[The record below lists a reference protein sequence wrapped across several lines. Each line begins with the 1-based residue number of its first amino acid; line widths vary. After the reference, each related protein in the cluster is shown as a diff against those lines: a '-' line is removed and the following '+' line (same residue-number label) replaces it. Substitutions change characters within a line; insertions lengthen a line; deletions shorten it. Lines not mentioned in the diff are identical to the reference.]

1 VASSDENDRPPLAL
15 SPHPLLAFSPS
26 PPPQKKTLKASTA
39 SSKAAILHRLREA
52 LKSSKAAAAAA
63 SEDPRRAL
71 ASALLA
77 AASSSSSSALPAS
90 LRTPERRVPGCASAA
105 WIDATLVGGGGGGG
119 ELLTF
124 RSAADAALTRGA
136 AAVLCSAASGASPA
150 AVAALTA
157 AEVAAAGLSDESL
170 LAAGGGLS
178 NRAGGAAS
186 LLASL
191 KSRARAAVAV
201 AASPSS
207 SAAAASLSP
216 FPSLIVGASGRL
228 EPRGAFAEAQ
238 ARFLKPDRAVV
249 RELAKALREKKV
261 GVVAHFYMDP
271 EVQGCL
277 AAVAEN
283 ARKGNDEEGWP
294 HVKISDSLAMADAA
308 VAMAEAGCRAVA
320 VLGVDFMS
328 ENVRAIL
335 DAAGLEGVDVLR
347 MSADEIGCT
356 LADAADDAKYN
367 AWLRQRGGQRAREE
381 AEEEGKKEGEEEA
394 PEAALHV
401 VYINTS
407 LRAKAAAHAAVPTV
421 TCTSSNVVATVLQ
434 ASAQVPEGVR
444 VLYGPDSLMG
454 ANLKELLS
462 TAVAACEA
470 EGTDAAAR
478 RLHPLH
484 TAQSLRRTLRNLD
497 YFREG
502 ACAVHHMFGGTVPAT
517 VEALYG
523 DAAVAAHFEV
533 PGELFRLAL
542 RAQRER
548 PEVGGVVGSTQNI
561 LDFILG
567 KVDEAVARAKGAARE
582 EQGREEGE
590 EGGAPAAAAV
600 ASPLERVRVIL
611 GTESGMAT
619 SIVNAVSARLAGLL
633 SAAGLPSDA
642 VDVEVIFPVS
652 ADAVTTAETIS
663 SFSGPSLLPGGLAV
677 IPGPASGEGC
687 SAEGGCASC
696 PYMKMNTLSALLD
709 VCACVGG
716 SEGLLAARRATRHGE
731 ALSSVVVGAG
741 GGESEGTSAASS
753 SSATVAEVGCAPILH
768 MRHFQRTGVLSD
780 ELVADIRGRRRRTT

>member
-1 VASSDENDRPPLAL
+1 MAKQATNKRTTASLAL
-15 SPHPLLAFSPS
+15 ILPVSLRARPFL
-26 PPPQKKTLKASTA
+26 PPQTTPLKASTA
-39 SSKAAILHRLREA
+39 SSKAAILQRLREA
-52 LKSSKAAAAAA
+52 LKISSSKAAEAE
-63 SEDPRRAL
+63 EDPRRAL

-77 AASSSSSSALPAS
+77 AAAAAPSSSSSLPAA
-90 LRTPERRVPGCASAA
+90 LRTPERRVPGCAATA
-105 WIDATLVGGGGGGG
+105 WIDAELQGGDQIA
-119 ELLTF
+119 F
-124 RSAADAALTRGA
+124 RSAAEAALTRGA
-136 AAVLCSAASGASPA
+136 AAVLCSAASGATPA

-170 LAAGGGLS
+170 VMASGGGLS
-178 NRAGGAAS
+178 NRAGGVAS

-191 KSRARAAVAV
+191 KSRARAAVAA

-207 SAAAASLSP
+207 SSSLSP
-216 FPSLIVGASGRL
+216 FPSLVVGARGRL

-238 ARFLKPDRAVV
+238 ARFLKPDPLVV
-249 RELAKALREKKV
+249 RELAKALRDKKV

-283 ARKGNDEEGWP
+283 AKKGTNDEEGGWP
-294 HVKISDSLAMADAA
+294 HIKISDSLAMADAA
-308 VAMAEAGCRAVA
+308 VGMAVAGCTAVA

-335 DAAGLEGVDVLR
+335 DAAGHEKVEVLR
-347 MSADEIGCT
+347 MSEAEIGCT

-367 AWLRQRGGQRAREE
+367 AWLRRSGGK
-381 AEEEGKKEGEEEA
+381 EEGKLKEENGQ

-407 LRAKAAAHAAVPTV
+407 LRSKAASHSTVPTI
-421 TCTSSNVVATVLQ
+421 TCTSSNVVSTVLQ

-444 VLYGPDSLMG
+444 ILYGPDSYMG
-454 ANLKELLS
+454 ANLRELLE
-462 TAVAACEA
+462 TTVATCEV
-470 EGTDAAAR
+470 EKSDAAAK

-484 TAQSLRRTLRNLD
+484 TADTLRKTLRNLD
-497 YFREG
+497 YYREG
-502 ACAVHHMFGGTVPAT
+502 ACEVHRMFGGSVPAT

-523 DAAVAAHFEV
+523 DASVAAHFEV

-567 KVDEAVARAKGAARE
+567 KVDEAVARAKDG
-582 EQGREEGE
+582 GREEDEKE
-590 EGGAPAAAAV
+590 EHGAAATR
-600 ASPLERVRVIL
+600 PLERVRVIL
-611 GTESGMAT
+611 GTESGMVT
-619 SIVNAVSARLAGLL
+619 SIVNAVSAKLDRAL
-633 SAAGLPSDA
+633 SAAGLAADA

-652 ADAVTTAETIS
+652 ADAVSTAETMS
-663 SFSGPSLLPGGLAV
+663 SSRGSKSGAPPPALLPGGLAV

-716 SEGLLAARRATRHGE
+716 DGKDGGDEGLLLAARRATRHEE
-731 ALSSVVVGAG
+731 ALSSVVG
-741 GGESEGTSAASS
+741 GSESSVPASPS
-753 SSATVAEVGCAPILH
+753 STVAEVGCAPILH

-780 ELVADIRGRRRRTT
+780 ELVADIRGGRRK